1 MFTLAEKCPL
11 ALANSRETER
21 LGLAFCNGF
30 YVKTTH
36 PHERLGLEF
45 DEVSR
50 FVQEDAAEAGSF
62 VQEEGANLSVVG
74 HWVML
79 CEVIPPVV

>member
-1 MFTLAEKCPL
+1 MHSCLRGKCVISGEEKR
-11 ALANSRETER
+11 ALDP
-21 LGLAFCNGF
+21 AFRNGF
-30 YVKTTH
+30 YAKTTH

-50 FVQEDAAEAGSF
+50 FVQEDAAEAGGF

-74 HWVML
+74 RWVML